1 MLRYAFIRV
10 NTLKRLTILINIFW
24 IFTQS
29 AYATQVCSRVA
40 QINFQEVLVDTSST
54 QKGEGLRFYLEKD
67 EVARSYLDKYQDGT
81 KITWQNAALGT
92 IGTGMLIGGLFA
104 SDSSD
109 TKKSLLVGGAVM
121 IAVNFFVA
129 RTLEYNNEQNLT
141 KAIEEYNK
149 RNLPKIFFYP
159 DGIPDQQNSSPGLGM
174 AIFKDWSF

>member
-1 MLRYAFIRV
+1 MKKLIVLIHF
-10 NTLKRLTILINIFW
+10 LILVP
-24 IFTQS
+24 TQVL
-29 AYATQVCSRVA
+29 ATQVCSRVA

-67 EVARSYLDKYQDGT
+67 EIARNYLDRYQDGT

-92 IGTGMLIGGLFA
+92 VGTSMLIGGLFA
-104 SDSSD
+104 SDGST

-129 RTLEYNNEQNLT
+129 RTLEFNNEQNLT

-159 DGIPDQQNSSPGLGM
+159 DGIPEQSNTNPGLGM